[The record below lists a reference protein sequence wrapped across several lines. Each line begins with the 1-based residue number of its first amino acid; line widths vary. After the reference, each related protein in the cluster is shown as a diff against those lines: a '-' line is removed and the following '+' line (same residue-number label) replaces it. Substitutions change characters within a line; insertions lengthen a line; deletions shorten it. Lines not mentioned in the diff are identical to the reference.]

1 VVVKKSAP
9 FGTPAKA
16 QRGVI
21 AAADPVRAA
30 IDNAQSVLDKQRRSM
45 NPVRSIGQPARQSVV
60 PSRLP
65 KLNKP
70 RPQTSSDLR
79 NFLWGAGDAVL
90 LGFGDELRDA
100 AGLDPVDMDSNAY
113 TAGDVLASAGM
124 LATGIGGGIRAA
136 GMARK
141 GYEFSHFI
149 PKRLIPKSLG
159 AGRSIWNGNFV
170 PIETHALSD
179 PFRYRFMPK
188 WWKGENP
195 MPSRV
200 HQLWV
205 RTPNT
210 VKGTTAGA
218 AAAGTGITR
227 AGNED

>member
-1 VVVKKSAP
+1 MVVKKSAP

-16 QRGVI
+16 QRGVV

-30 IDNAQSVLDKQRRSM
+30 IDNAQSVLDEQRRSM
-45 NPVRSIGQPARQSVV
+45 NSARSIRQPARH
-60 PSRLP
+60 SRLP

-159 AGRSIWNGNFV
+159 A
-170 PIETHALSD
+170 
-179 PFRYRFMPK
+179 
-188 WWKGENP
+188 
-195 MPSRV
+195 
-200 HQLWV
+200 
-205 RTPNT
+205 
-210 VKGTTAGA
+210 
-218 AAAGTGITR
+218 
-227 AGNED
+227 